1 MIANVTR
8 IDFTAAGWRELICIL
23 LIKLPHNYEE
33 ALNGDLFVTL
43 LKQMMRGRRK
53 PLHLVAD
60 GLPVYKT
67 KSVREHVDSLKGKL
81 TLHFLP
87 GNAPDLN
94 PDELVLGCA
103 MRAGRARHS
112 QCAGETLAERVNGQ
126 LP

>member
-8 IDFTAAGWRELICIL
+8 TDFTAAGWRELICIL
-23 LIKLPHNYEE
+23 LIKLTHNYEE
-33 ALNGDLFVTL
+33 AINGDLFVTL
-43 LKQMMRGRRK
+43 LKQMMLGRRK

-60 GLPVYKT
+60 GLPVHKT
-67 KSVREHVDSLKGKL
+67 KSVREYVDSLKGKL

-87 GNAPDLN
+87 GNALDLN
-94 PDELVLGCA
+94 PDELLWGCA
-103 MRAGRARHS
+103 MRTGRPRHS